1 MNTRLTVPREQR
13 VSLGGKEKVNELVSL
28 RQIRETTGIS
38 RKAIQGYEKHGLIEA
53 SGKDRYGH
61 LLYKGEVLK
70 KIIRIRFFQKLGFT
84 VSEIGD
90 FIGLP
95 DEALMK
101 ILNKRKDELK
111 KKIVKLKKLSEEI
124 DGLLETKTLNQEAI
138 LKIAKEED

>member
-1 MNTRLTVPREQR
+1 MN
-13 VSLGGKEKVNELVSL
+13 EKVSL
-28 RQIRETTGIS
+28 RQIREKTGIS
-38 RKAIQGYEKHGLIEA
+38 RKAIQGYEKHGLIKA

-61 LLYKGEVLK
+61 LLYEEAALK

-90 FIGLP
+90 FIGFP

-124 DGLLETKTLNQEAI
+124 DGLLETKTLDQEAI